1 MAENALML
9 SFLLLLGFIAS
20 TLGLV
25 ELYRRIKGGNGRSYK
40 KDDGEYKL
48 PPGSMGWPFM
58 IGETVSW
65 YLCMSNNRPQKFA
78 HDRQRLYGDIFRSHL
93 FGKPIIVSVDPNFNK
108 FVLHNEGKVF
118 QARHPKS
125 VVDLMGKYGMFS
137 VHGHLQTKLHGIAV
151 NLLSSEKLRVGFMED
166 IQILLHNTLAT
177 WEFRKDILLQQECH
191 QMVLNLMAKQL
202 LDLSPSKETDDIAK
216 QFEHFSSA
224 LLSLPVKIPG
234 STYARGMKARD
245 FLKRKIYEIIEQRRK
260 HPKVVHN
267 DLLTKLLKEDS
278 LSDEMVTDFLI
289 FLLFAGHET
298 SSRSMVFCIKFLTE
312 CPKALEQLTVEH
324 EGIQKRKGNDQRLS
338 WDDYISMTFTQCVI
352 NETLR
357 LSNITKGFLRET
369 MEDVKVKGYL
379 IPKGW
384 RILGLAMGV
393 HLEEKYYAAALTFD
407 PWRWQT
413 NEHVSN
419 NIALLMP
426 FGGGPR
432 LCPGAQLA
440 RLEVALFLHHFVT
453 RFRWKVL
460 KDDRISHFPMP
471 HLVGGFPIRLHHR
484 E

>member
-1 MAENALML
+1 ML
-9 SFLLLLGFIAS
+9 PACIIRVNL
-20 TLGLV
+20 
-25 ELYRRIKGGNGRSYK
+25 RRIKGGNGRSSK

-48 PPGSMGWPFM
+48 PSGSSGWPFM

-65 YLCMSNNRPQKFA
+65 YLCMSNNRPQQFA
-78 HDRQRLYGDIFRSHL
+78 HDQQRLYGDIFRSHL

-108 FVLHNEGKVF
+108 FVSQNEGKLF
-118 QARHPKS
+118 QARYPKS
-125 VVDLMGKYGMFS
+125 VVDLMGKYGMIS
-137 VHGHLQTKLHGIAV
+137 VHGDLQRKLHGIA
-151 NLLSSEKLRVGFMED
+151 
-166 IQILLHNTLAT
+166 
-177 WEFRKDILLQQECH
+177 
-191 QMVLNLMAKQL
+191 MVLNLMAKQL

-324 EGIQKRKGNDQRLS
+324 EGIQKRKGNEQRLS
-338 WDDYISMTFTQCVI
+338 WDDYISMPFTQCVI

-357 LSNITKGFLRET
+357 LSHITKGFIRET
-369 MEDVKVKGYL
+369 MEDVKVK
-379 IPKGW
+379 
-384 RILGLAMGV
+384 
-393 HLEEKYYAAALTFD
+393 EKYYAAALTFD

-413 NEHVSN
+413 NEQVSN

-453 RFRWKVL
+453 RFRKKFGSGSIFLLPGSIRKYHPYQGQGAITLGQLGSNIILGLVSYLSLPWFASFLVQSGSTIACRVREKPSTPWNTFLPCLVKEHYHAQGQGASSL
-460 KDDRISHFPMP
+460 DRFS
-471 HLVGGFPIRLHHR
+471 L
-484 E
+484 